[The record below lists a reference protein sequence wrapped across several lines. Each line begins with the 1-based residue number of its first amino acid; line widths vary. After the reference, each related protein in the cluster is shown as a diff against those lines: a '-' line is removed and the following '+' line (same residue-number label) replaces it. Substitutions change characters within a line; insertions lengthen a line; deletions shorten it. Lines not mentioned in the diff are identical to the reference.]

1 MMPFTVITLTRTPP
15 SLKGDLSKW
24 MQEIATGVYV
34 GNFNVKVREQ
44 LWLRVKESIGNGEAT
59 LSYEKRNE
67 IGYEFESYQTEREMI
82 NIEGIPLVLIPE
94 KKPVLSQD
102 RRRGFSQASKFH
114 KIRKFQNKNK
124 KTREPYVIVDIETTG
139 LDENKDHIIEI
150 GAIKVTES
158 HVEEFQ
164 QLIKIDTIPRKIQEL
179 TGIDG
184 QLLAENGKDIDSVL
198 SEFVQFIE
206 ELTIVGYN
214 IQFDI
219 RFINKALKKMK
230 QPKIKNKTIDLQKI
244 VKKREAFLNNYKLE
258 TVLHHFGIDK
268 KVPHR
273 ALEDVKLMKELIS
286 KLNEFEDIL
295 SK

>member
-1 MMPFTVITLTRTPP
+1 MPFTVITLTRTPP